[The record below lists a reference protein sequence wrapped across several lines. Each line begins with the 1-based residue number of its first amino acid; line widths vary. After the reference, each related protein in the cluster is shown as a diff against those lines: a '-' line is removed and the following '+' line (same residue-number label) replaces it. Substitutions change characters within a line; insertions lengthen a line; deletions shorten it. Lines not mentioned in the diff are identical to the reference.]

1 MRKIMIALIVAL
13 CAFGAVPR
21 VYAGSYQGTGNY
33 VGSPSAQVTA
43 IFAAFPGG
51 GEGLTDAIRELLI
64 NNPGL
69 ADDVAFV
76 ASNANPDQ
84 QQAAAFGMAQAVLAL
99 LARGNNS
106 AASTIISAATL
117 SGNATLATTVTTAVA
132 NSNSSGS
139 LYTQGANSNPAT
151 TSTSCTTVSPTTPG
165 GAC

>member
-1 MRKIMIALIVAL
+1 MPHARPAE
-13 CAFGAVPR
+13 VP
-21 VYAGSYQGTGNY
+21 
-33 VGSPSAQVTA
+33 PD
-43 IFAAFPGG
+43 
-51 GEGLTDAIRELLI
+51 GLTTRQRRHQ
-64 NNPGL
+64 PVL
-69 ADDVAFV
+69 AVHTGAGKGK
-76 ASNANPDQ
+76 ST
-84 QQAAAFGMAQAVLAL
+84 AAFGMAQAVLAL